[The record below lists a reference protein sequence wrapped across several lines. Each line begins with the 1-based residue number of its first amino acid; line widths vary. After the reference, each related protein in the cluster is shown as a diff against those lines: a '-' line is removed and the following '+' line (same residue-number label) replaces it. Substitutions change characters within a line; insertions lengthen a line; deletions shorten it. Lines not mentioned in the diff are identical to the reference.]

1 MTQPNQPYTPPSADD
16 FLMGGGIPSVSF
28 KNKPYGTTY
37 RGIVDRHPEVQ
48 QQTDFDSGKPL
59 FWDDGKPKWQA
70 KIVIRTDERDPKIN
84 DDDGLRAIY
93 AKGEVQKAIAA
104 AVRSAGAKRV
114 EPGGELSL
122 TFTGE
127 GEAKNAKL
135 NPPKQ
140 YSATYVPPNPLAMA
154 AEPDTTNVT
163 VPGTQQATP
172 QPAAAPAAAADDPA
186 PAGVDPAQWA
196 LLDATQ
202 RGVLRAALAA
212 SQPAY

>member
-1 MTQPNQPYTPPSADD
+1 MTNPNQGYTPPTADE

-37 RGIVDRHPEVQ
+37 SGTVDRHPEVQ

-70 KIVIRTDERDPKIN
+70 KIVIQTDERDPKIN

-104 AVRSAGAKRV
+104 AVRAAGAKRV
-114 EPGGELSL
+114 EPGGKLSL

-127 GEAKNAKL
+127 GEAKGKL
-135 NPPKQ
+135 NPPKL
-140 YSATYVPPNPLAMA
+140 YAATYTPPNPLEMA
-154 AEPDTTNVT
+154 AD
-163 VPGTQQATP
+163 A
-172 QPAAAPAAAADDPA
+172 PAAAPAPAAAA
-186 PAGVDPAQWA
+186 PASSAPAEAAPPNVDLAAWA
-196 LLDATQ
+196 ALDEHQRAT
-202 RGVLRAALAA
+202 LKAALAA
-212 SQPAY
+212 SQPGY